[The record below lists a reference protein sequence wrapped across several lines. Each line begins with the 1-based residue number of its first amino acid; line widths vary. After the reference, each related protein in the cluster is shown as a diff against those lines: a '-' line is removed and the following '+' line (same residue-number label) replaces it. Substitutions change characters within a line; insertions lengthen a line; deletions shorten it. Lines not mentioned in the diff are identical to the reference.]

1 MNLYF
6 SCFCLGPVLCVRCAS
21 GIVLRSQWASLITWK
36 RTVGRTKSLVLL
48 LAFVLFF
55 AIQLKHSGCQIRVQ
69 ICSLLGGDDRLDD
82 IGGSSFMVIHGGAR
96 VHIIS
101 SGARI
106 LILHGCTRV
115 LVRQGGPC
123 NPVIDGDWGQPQIGG
138 WPRQGPAVAAKD
150 IGTALRGISAAA
162 HRQDLAVYSL
172 CW

>member
-6 SCFCLGPVLCVRCAS
+6 PCFCLGPVLCVRRAS
-21 GIVLRSQWASLITWK
+21 GIVLRSQWAPLITWK
-36 RTVGRTKSLVLL
+36 ITLGRTKSLVLL
-48 LAFVLFF
+48 LSFVLIF

-69 ICSLLGGDDRLDD
+69 VRSLLGGDDRPDV
-82 IGGSSFMVIHGGAR
+82 IGGSSFMVIYGGTR
-96 VHIIS
+96 VHIIR

-115 LVRQGGPC
+115 LVSQGGPC
-123 NPVIDGDWGQPQIGG
+123 NPVIVGDWGQPQGGG

-150 IGTALRGISAAA
+150 TGTALRGTFAAA
-162 HRQDLAVYSL
+162 HRQDSAVYSL